1 MSYFFKMDNHIIP
14 ASAPKG
20 EINAPMLDPTIDEYI
35 AFNLI
40 EPSAKLQIE
49 EYRTD
54 IGMLLIKFAENAE
67 VNP

>member
-1 MSYFFKMDNHIIP
+1 MDNHIIP

-20 EINAPMLDPTIDEYI
+20 EINAPIFEPIIAEYI
-35 AFNLI
+35 AFNWIFSLL
-40 EPSAKLQIE
+40 KLQID

-67 VNP
+67 VRP